1 MQTLTA
7 PPPGSPSRPWTPVIS
22 PSSGSSFDL
31 SALSTIAVTA
41 TSPWVGND
49 DIITIKADDNSDN
62 VTFMFKIPN
71 HIFIFFINLQ
81 NPNPISLHHSLTLRT
96 MPKNRF
102 VADENQANPAAMKP
116 K

>member
-62 VTFMFKIPN
+62 VTFMFKIPSMLPL
-71 HIFIFFINLQ
+71 FFCILFN
-81 NPNPISLHHSLTLRT
+81 S
-96 MPKNRF
+96 
-102 VADENQANPAAMKP
+102 
-116 K
+116 